1 MPGGGKAQTAVNPW
15 LIAVA
20 VMIATF
26 MEVMD
31 TSIASVAVPYIA
43 GSTAST
49 NDQAEWVLTVY
60 LVANA
65 IFLPASSYFSERF
78 GRKNFLIASLGLFTV
93 SSFFCGIAPTLPFI
107 LVARALQGIGGGALQ
122 PLSQAILIES
132 FPKEKQGQALGLYA
146 LGVVLAPVIG
156 PALGGYLTDAVSWRW
171 AFYINVPIGVVAML
185 MQSRVL
191 QDPPYI
197 KNAKPGKLD
206 SIGLGTLGLW
216 VGCLQFILDKGQE
229 DDWFGNTNIRIAFVV
244 MILSLIA
251 FFVREFQAKQP
262 LIQLKA
268 LRDRNLALGCF
279 LVFLLG
285 VVLYAL
291 TTVLPVFYQT
301 QLGYDATKAGLV
313 VAPRGLG
320 AMVASIVVGAIV
332 AKTDPRKL
340 VALGFLI
347 LGVSSLRLATMTV
360 DISFWSLFWP
370 ITTSGLG
377 LAFVFVPLSQV
388 ALGTLAKSEV
398 GNASGIFNFLRNIGG
413 SIGISWV
420 NTIAQRHLQTHRN
433 DLVHSFTRGNPLLIR
448 QLDILGRQMSQ
459 HVGPRLS
466 QLRAIAITNSGLNAQ
481 AQIYAYVDDFRY
493 LALLAFVCVPI
504 AFVLKRPPK
513 GKQTAAG

>member
-1 MPGGGKAQTAVNPW
+1 MPGGGKSQQAVNPW
-15 LIAVA
+15 LIAIA
-20 VMIATF
+20 VMLATF

-78 GRKNFLIASLGLFTV
+78 GRKNFLIASIGLFTV

-107 LVARALQGIGGGALQ
+107 LVARAFQGIGGGALQ
-122 PLSQAILIES
+122 PLAQAILIES
-132 FPKEKQGQALGLYA
+132 FPQEKQGQALGMYA

-156 PALGGYLTDAVSWRW
+156 PALGGYLTDAASWRW
-171 AFYINVPIGVVAML
+171 AFYINVPIGIIAML

-229 DDWFGNTNIRIAFVV
+229 DDWFGDTKIRVAAVV
-244 MILSLIA
+244 MIISLAA
-251 FFVREFQAKQP
+251 FLIREFKTEKP
-262 LIQLKA
+262 LINLKA
-268 LRDRNLALGCF
+268 LANRNLALGCF

-285 VVLYAL
+285 ALLYAL

-301 QLGYDATKAGLV
+301 QLGYDATNAGLV

-320 AMVASIVVGAIV
+320 SVVSSIVVGAIL
-332 AKTDPRKL
+332 AKSDARKL

-347 LGVSSLRLATMTV
+347 LGGSSIVLARMTL

-370 ITTSGLG
+370 ITLSGLG
-377 LAFVFVPLSQV
+377 LALVFVPLSQV
-388 ALGTLAKSEV
+388 ALGTLSKSEV

-413 SIGISWV
+413 SIGISAV

-433 DLVHSFTRGNPLLIR
+433 DLVHNFTNANPLLIR
-448 QLDILGRQMSQ
+448 QLSILGQEMSR
-459 HVGPRLS
+459 HAGPRIA
-466 QLRAIAITNSGLNAQ
+466 QLRALSITNSGLNAQ

-493 LALLAFVCVPI
+493 LAVLAFICVPI

-513 GKQTAAG
+513 GKQAAAG